1 MGGHYY
7 EKQKQK
13 HKTAIS
19 VHVILQMNIVDF
31 LEVYDDGHIQYTTII
46 NPTVICTLT
55 SKS

>member
-19 VHVILQMNIVDF
+19 VHVILQLNIVDF
-31 LEVYDDGHIQYTTII
+31 LEVYGFMTMVII
-46 NPTVICTLT
+46 Y
-55 SKS
+55 K